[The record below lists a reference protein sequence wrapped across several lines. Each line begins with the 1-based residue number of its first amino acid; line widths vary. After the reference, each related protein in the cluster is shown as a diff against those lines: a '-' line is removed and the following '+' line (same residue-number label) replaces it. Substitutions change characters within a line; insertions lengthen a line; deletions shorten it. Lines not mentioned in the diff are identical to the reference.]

1 MNRVRH
7 NCVRLYMEKTDSF
20 CAGRS
25 DEYPVKIVLGSA
37 MTVTVLFIMILPE
50 VEMGLM
56 RLVEHQCGIY
66 PVPVQSFFIKKSCE
80 KSKY

>member
-50 VEMGLM
+50 KEWG
-56 RLVEHQCGIY
+56 CG
-66 PVPVQSFFIKKSCE
+66 SW
-80 KSKY
+80 

>member
-1 MNRVRH
+1 
-7 NCVRLYMEKTDSF
+7 MEKTDSF

-50 VEMGLM
+50 KEWG
-56 RLVEHQCGIY
+56 CG
-66 PVPVQSFFIKKSCE
+66 SW
-80 KSKY
+80 